1 MIKVHDSV
9 TCRRGTAV
17 IVAAWLIC
25 SGLIA
30 FAQTKNSCLDCHS
43 NLPEPL
49 GVSVETY
56 SQNMHAQKGL
66 TCAACHGGDA
76 NSDDPEKAM
85 SRKSGWK
92 GKIERKQIPELC
104 ASCHSDAERM
114 KKYNPSLRV
123 DQFQQYKTSVHG
135 MKWAK
140 GDNKVAV
147 CTDCHGVHDL
157 RAPSDPR
164 STVHPTNI
172 AKTCSRCHADA
183 EYMKPYGIKTD
194 QFANYEQSVHHDA
207 MVVRGDLSAPTCTTC
222 HGNHGA
228 TPPGVANVTNV
239 CSNCHVFQAQLF
251 ETSPHKDAFAA
262 MGFPGCVTCH
272 SNHAIKHPT
281 DEMIGTRPES
291 RVHELSYRRRCRRQ
305 QAEAMHTQLTNLAV
319 GDCRLGGAT
328 RPSRTAGHGS
338 QPAQA
343 AGGTGARCAVEGT
356 SHGARFPRQRVEAG
370 HRCRTGSDETDLR
383 CWGEGDAGMEV
394 PACRAGAIA
403 GDDRPHAGGTG
414 VLYQELGTEVRRSTL
429 RFINPAS
436 S

>member
-1 MIKVHDSV
+1 MNRYRQLRECSRSV
-9 TCRRGTAV
+9 V
-17 IVAAWLIC
+17 MVVVAWLFC
-25 SGLIA
+25 VGTLVS
-30 FAQTKNSCLDCHS
+30 AQTKNSCLDCHS

-56 SQNMHAQKGL
+56 SQNIHAAKGL

-76 NSDDPEKAM
+76 SNDDPEKAM
-85 SRKSGWK
+85 SRAAGWK

-114 KKYNPSLRV
+114 KKYNPGLRV

-140 GDNKVAV
+140 GDTRVAV

-164 STVHPTNI
+164 SNVHPTNI
-172 AKTCSRCHADA
+172 ATTCSRCHADA
-183 EYMKPYGIKTD
+183 EYMKPYGIGTD
-194 QFANYEQSVHHDA
+194 QFTNYEQSVHHDA

-251 ETSPHKDAFAA
+251 QTSPHKDAFAA

-281 DEMIGTRPES
+281 DEM
-291 RVHELSYRRRCRRQ
+291 V
-305 QAEAMHTQLTNLAV
+305 
-319 GDCRLGGAT
+319 
-328 RPSRTAGHGS
+328 
-338 QPAQA
+338 
-343 AGGTGARCAVEGT
+343 GTGAQAVCIRCHA
-356 SHGARFPRQRVEAG
+356 
-370 HRCRTGSDETDLR
+370 
-383 CWGEGDAGMEV
+383 EGDVGFAQARAMHDQLENLQSAFSASEEILGRAERQGMEV
-394 PACRAGAIA
+394 SQPMLQQAQAKDALLKARVTVHAFSDSELKRDTDAGLAVTRQTHIA
-403 GDDRPHAGGTG
+403 GEQALEEWKFRQVG
-414 VLYQELGTEVRRSTL
+414 LGLSLFMIALTL
-429 RFINPAS
+429 VGLGFYIRNLERK
-436 S
+436 

>member
-1 MIKVHDSV
+1 MVKIRDLVAYM
-9 TCRRGTAV
+9 RGAAVV
-17 IVAAWLIC
+17 IVVWVIC
-25 SGLIA
+25 SGLMA

-49 GVSVETY
+49 GVTAETY
-56 SQNMHAQKGL
+56 GQNIHAQKGL

-76 NSDDPEKAM
+76 GSDDPEKAM
-85 SRKSGWK
+85 SRAAGWK

-104 ASCHSDAERM
+104 SSCHSDAEQM
-114 KKYNPSLRV
+114 KKYNPGLRV
-123 DQFQQYKTSVHG
+123 DQLQQYKTSVHG
-135 MKWAK
+135 IKWAK
-140 GDNKVAV
+140 GDSKVAV

-172 AKTCSRCHADA
+172 ATTCSRCHADA

-194 QFANYEQSVHHDA
+194 QFANYEQSVHYDA

-251 ETSPHKDAFAA
+251 ATSPHKDAFAA

-281 DEMIGTRPES
+281 DEMIGTGPKA
-291 RVHELSYRRRCRRQ
+291 VCTNC
-305 QAEAMHTQLTNLAV
+305 HT
-319 GDCRLGGAT
+319 G
-328 RPSRTAGHGS
+328 
-338 QPAQA
+338 
-343 AGGTGARCAVEGT
+343 
-356 SHGARFPRQRVEAG
+356 
-370 HRCRTGSDETDLR
+370 
-383 CWGEGDAGMEV
+383 GDAGFKQAGAMHDQLVNLASANAASEQLLGRVERQGMEV
-394 PACRAGAIA
+394 SQAQQQAAQARDALLKARVTVHAFRDSELKRDTDTGLAIA
-403 GDDRPHAGGTG
+403 RQTHAAGEKAVEEWTFRRVGLGLSLVMIALTLVG
-414 VLYQELGTEVRRSTL
+414 LGLYIRKLEQK
-429 RFINPAS
+429 
-436 S
+436 

>member
-1 MIKVHDSV
+1 MVRLHDISAWRHLAITV
-9 TCRRGTAV
+9 VAV
-17 IVAAWLIC
+17 WLTGGIIVV
-25 SGLIA
+25 
-30 FAQTKNSCLDCHS
+30 AQTKDSCLDCHS

-49 GVSVETY
+49 GVSAETY
-56 SQNMHAQKGL
+56 GQSIHAQKGL

-85 SRKSGWK
+85 SRASGWK

-104 ASCHSDAERM
+104 ASCHADAERM
-114 KKYNPSLRV
+114 KKYNPGLRV

-140 GDNKVAV
+140 GDGKVAV
-147 CTDCHGVHDL
+147 CTDCHGVHDQ

-164 STVHPTNI
+164 STVHSTNI
-172 AKTCSRCHADA
+172 ATTCSHCHADA

-228 TPPGVANVTNV
+228 TPPGIANVTAV

-262 MGFPGCVTCH
+262 LGLPGCVTCH

-281 DEMIGTRPES
+281 DEMIGTGPKA
-291 RVHELSYRRRCRRQ
+291 VCTNCHTVGDAGAA
-305 QAEAMHTQLTNLAV
+305 QAEAMHNQLAELA
-319 GDCRLGGAT
+319 
-328 RPSRTAGHGS
+328 
-338 QPAQA
+338 A
-343 AGGTGARCAVEGT
+343 AIAA
-356 SHGARFPRQRVEAG
+356 
-370 HRCRTGSDETDLR
+370 SDELLGR
-383 CWGEGDAGMEV
+383 AERQGMEV
-394 PACRAGAIA
+394 SQAKLQAAQARDALLKARVTVHTFRDSELKRDTDAGLAVTRQTHAAGEKAMEEWKFRRVGLGLSVVAIA
-403 GDDRPHAGGTG
+403 IALVGLG
-414 VLYQELGTEVRRSTL
+414 LYIRNLEQQ
-429 RFINPAS
+429 
-436 S
+436 